1 MIFRT
6 QRATDLHIE
15 PLGSALQVRLP
26 IDGLLKAEP
35 ASPMSMAKA
44 ILSRLKI
51 MAGLNI
57 TERRLP
63 RDRRSR
69 IVVGGAEID
78 LRVTPTMHGESAVIR
93 LLRKGSNVVAL
104 DQIGLSERDS
114 DLSFG
119 SDGREGDTGNAADI
133 SNVEH

>member
-1 MIFRT
+1 
-6 QRATDLHIE
+6 
-15 PLGSALQVRLP
+15 
-26 IDGLLKAEP
+26 
-35 ASPMSMAKA
+35 MSMAKA